1 MSKKNPS
8 GTQGAISPR
17 KAMIVTVLSFAVVL
31 AGVLFTL
38 MGTRYVINDDM
49 TWSVSGY
56 EGFSE
61 DITIPDS
68 RLGMPV
74 VSVSR
79 QAFFLDDIRSVTLG
93 ANITELNSYAFHGC
107 AQLESVTLNH
117 GLVSIKDMCFSECVS
132 LREIYIPS
140 TVTFIHPN
148 AFSGCDDLTILA
160 PEGSYAAQYAADCGI
175 RWEASSADFAG

>member
-1 MSKKNPS
+1 MSKKNPA
-8 GTQGAISPR
+8 GVKGAISPR
-17 KAMIVTVLSFAVVL
+17 KAMLVTVLSFAVVL

-56 EGFSE
+56 EGLSE
-61 DITIPDS
+61 DVTIPDS

-93 ANITELNSYAFHGC
+93 ANITELDSYAFYGC
-107 AQLESVTLNH
+107 AELESVTLND
-117 GLVSIKDMCFSECVS
+117 GLVTIRDLCFSECTA
-132 LREIYIPS
+132 LREICIPD

-148 AFSGCDDLTILA
+148 AFNGCEELTIIA
-160 PEGSYAAQYAADCGI
+160 SEGSYAAQYAAECGI
-175 RWEASSADFAG
+175 RWEAPSADFSG